1 MVNAF
6 SSSESVITDMKSVIR
21 SSNEL
26 QSMSFNRSTEIRGAK
41 PRHRGIDDDDDEDAV
56 GEDHDDVIDDR
67 MVSLAAQ
74 IK

>member
-1 MVNAF
+1 MLV
-6 SSSESVITDMKSVIR
+6 SSSELVITDMKSVIR

-26 QSMSFNRSTEIRGAK
+26 QSVSFNRSTEIRGAK
-41 PRHRGIDDDDDEDAV
+41 PRHRGIDDDDDDDDGV
-56 GEDHDDVIDDR
+56 GVDHDDVIDDR